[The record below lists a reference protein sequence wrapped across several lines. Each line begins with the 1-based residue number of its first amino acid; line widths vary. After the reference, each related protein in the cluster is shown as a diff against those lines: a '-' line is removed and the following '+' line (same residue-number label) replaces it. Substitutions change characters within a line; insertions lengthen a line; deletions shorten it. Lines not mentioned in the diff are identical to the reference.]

1 MRKDRAVGFGQP
13 ARSRVGLEFA
23 RFVLVGVGNTLV
35 SFVV

>member
-1 MRKDRAVGFGQP
+1 MPVRPRRGV
-13 ARSRVGLEFA
+13 SLEFA